1 MQPAEER
8 VVDLGIKGRTA
19 IVCASSAGLGRACA
33 EALAAAGC
41 DLVMN
46 GRDAD
51 ALAEAA
57 AAIRSV
63 HGVAVV
69 EVAGDVGAPAVQ
81 DALIAA
87 APACDILINN
97 NGGPPPRDF
106 RQVDRAAL
114 DAGIAANMATPI
126 ALVQRVVGG
135 MTERG
140 WGRIVCITSAS
151 VKAPLAGLD
160 LSSGARLGL
169 TGFLAGVARQV
180 AKHGVTINFL
190 LPGAFDTRR
199 IAALHAATAGRT
211 GKSKEEVRDAALAAN
226 PTRRLGRPDEFGAAC
241 AFLCSEHAGYIT
253 GQSLLLDGGAFPGTL

>member
-1 MQPAEER
+1 M
-8 VVDLGIKGRTA
+8 DLGIRGRTA
-19 IVCASSAGLGRACA
+19 IVCASSAGLGFACA

-46 GRDAD
+46 GRDA
-51 ALAEAA
+51 ATLAEAA
-57 AAIRSV
+57 AAIRDAHNV
-63 HGVAVV
+63 TVTEVV
-69 EVAGDVGAPAVQ
+69 GDVGTPDVQ

-87 APACDILINN
+87 APVCDILVNN

-114 DAGIAANMATPI
+114 EAGIAANMATPI
-126 ALVQRVVGG
+126 ALVQRVIGG
-135 MTERG
+135 MKARG
-140 WGRIVCITSAS
+140 WGRIVCVTSAS
-151 VKAPLAGLD
+151 VKAPLPGLD

-180 AKHGVTINFL
+180 APDGVTINFL

-199 IAALHAATAGRT
+199 IAALHAATAART
-211 GKSKEEVRDAALAAN
+211 GKSADEVRDAALAAN
-226 PTRRLGRPDEFGAAC
+226 PTRRLGRPEEFGAAC
-241 AFLCSEHAGYIT
+241 AFLCSTHAGYIT